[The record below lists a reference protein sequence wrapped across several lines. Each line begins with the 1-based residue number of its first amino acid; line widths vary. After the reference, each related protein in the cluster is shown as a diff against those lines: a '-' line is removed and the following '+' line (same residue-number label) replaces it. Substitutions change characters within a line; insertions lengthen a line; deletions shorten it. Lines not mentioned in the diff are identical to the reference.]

1 MLTVCKNNFTQLAAA
16 KSITRMSVMA
26 ILREKMNSRG
36 GRFTSA
42 FFMILAAMVISQGA
56 FAWTIPVTGSFGYNI
71 YDIAMNKVANGPIG
85 FTGGAWLIAMGATK
99 MNEGWMRALPFIL
112 GGSCL
117 IKVGELTQSLGAII
131 H

>member
-56 FAWTIPVTGSFGYNI
+56 FAWTIPATGSFGYNI

-117 IKVGELTQSLGAII
+117 IKVEELTQSLGAII